1 MNNNIPSKVLKV
13 PDCPNDIQVISVE
26 INLKIQKWLVVV
38 IYTPSSQY
46 KNYFITELH
55 KYGGPYEKLYY

>member
-1 MNNNIPSKVLKV
+1 MLKV

-26 INLKIQKWLVVV
+26 INLKIQKWLVVA

-46 KNYFITELH
+46 KNYFITELN
-55 KYGGPYEKLYY
+55 KYGGSYEKLYY